1 MPSKNKVKSFAID
14 FLFINLVALTGASI
28 IFLFQILISIVKEF
42 VVIPVKPTWF
52 NALLYI
58 AFILMA
64 SYIEYL
70 LLKKK
75 KRIRNKLHYAQF
87 FENHRMIDCIVEVTE
102 SILCCLLTFL
112 IALPLGSEGPSVY
125 IGFMIENFYRLLFY
139 KEETSLSKNRFG
151 SMMGYSLAFLNP
163 VAGFFFYFEKKNR
176 RGTSKQMFL
185 QVYLLLVSFLWIL
198 LFRYLYGIKDFYLYS
213 LFNRN
218 LEPFSQKNFNLIVL
232 LIPVLTLS
240 VSFLYKRFIMSLAYF
255 VKANDR
261 SEILFSVVMAIVTV
275 MSLKFTGN
283 DSFIGFS
290 DEIFLS
296 SEDLLLGSCLFYFFI
311 RFFWT
316 IFSNDIYYQG
326 GHVIPTFVVGG
337 SIGMV
342 LSSVLSSF
350 YPLTREDASLIIVL
364 CALSFFASVTMN
376 YLTTMALCFSFGPGY
391 LLIPYMIIPIS
402 IIYISIKLT
411 HARSLPDLIKHV
423 KENNDIITRS
433 VRYYKTLSGKN

>member
-1 MPSKNKVKSFAID
+1 MPNKNKVKSFTID
-14 FLFINLVALTGASI
+14 FLFINLVALTGAGI
-28 IFLFQILISIVKEF
+28 IFLFQILISLVKEF
-42 VVIPVKPTWF
+42 VVIPIKPTWMS
-52 NALLYI
+52 ALVYI
-58 AFILMA
+58 SFILLA

-75 KRIRNKLHYAQF
+75 KKIRKSFHYAEF
-87 FENHRMIDCIVEVTE
+87 FENHRMLDCIVEVLE

-163 VAGFFFYFEKKNR
+163 IAGFFFYFEKKNR

-185 QVYLLLVSFLWIL
+185 QVYLLLVSFAWIL
-198 LFRYLYGIKDFYLYS
+198 LFRYLYGIKDFYLYG
-213 LFNRN
+213 LFNRD
-218 LEPFSQKNFNLIVL
+218 LEPFSQKHFNLFVL
-232 LIPVLTLS
+232 LIPLVTLS
-240 VSFLYKRFIMSLAYF
+240 VSFLYKRFIMSLDYF
-255 VKANDR
+255 VKANDK
-261 SEILFSVVMAIVTV
+261 SEVLFSVVMALVTV
-275 MSLKFTGN
+275 LSLKFTGN

-296 SEDLLLGSCLFYFFI
+296 SAELMLGSCLFYFFI

-342 LSSVLSSF
+342 LSSILSTF
-350 YPLTREDASLIIVL
+350 FPLTREDQSLIIVL
-364 CALSFFASVTMN
+364 SALCFFASVTMN

-402 IIYISIKLT
+402 IIYITIKLT
-411 HARSLPDLIKHV
+411 HARSLPNLIKHV

-433 VRYYKTLSGKN
+433 VKYYKFLSRKN

>member
-58 AFILMA
+58 AFILIA

-296 SEDLLLGSCLFYFFI
+296 SEELLLGSCLFYFFI

-350 YPLTREDASLIIVL
+350 YPLTREDQSLIIVL

-423 KENNDIITRS
+423 KENNNIITRS